1 MKYLILIGIIL
12 FSIKATA
19 QQTTVCMPVEVAKQI
34 AQDLLAGDSVRDM
47 LFFAEEE
54 TFLLKEKIAYKDSVI
69 LNFKLTEIN
78 LKKQIGNEQQQ
89 KVEIETL
96 YTNCKTEYKTLAKK
110 ERLARIKNRFKSA
123 IGLPIIIALGVLYI
137 LK

>member
-78 LKKQIGNEQQQ
+78 LKKQIGNEQIL
-89 KVEIETL
+89 KMEMETL
-96 YTNCKTEYKTLAKK
+96 YTNCKTEYNNLAKK
-110 ERLARIKNRFKSA
+110 ERKARIKNSFKSA
-123 IGLPIIIALGVLYI
+123 IGIPIIIALGILYI